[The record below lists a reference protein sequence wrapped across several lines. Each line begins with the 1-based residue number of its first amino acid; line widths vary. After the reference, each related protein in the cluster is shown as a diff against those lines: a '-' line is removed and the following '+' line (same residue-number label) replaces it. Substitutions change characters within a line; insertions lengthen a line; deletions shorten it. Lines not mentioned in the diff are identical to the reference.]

1 MKNKKIP
8 HCHSS
13 SKAEA
18 EITLIPLTQIQDRAL
33 CRFDTDTSMK
43 SWWAKLVLRS
53 QTSSVNEMTYSC
65 KDFTHISKI

>member
-1 MKNKKIP
+1 
-8 HCHSS
+8 
-13 SKAEA
+13 
-18 EITLIPLTQIQDRAL
+18 LIPLTQIQDHAL
-33 CRFDTDTSMK
+33 CRFDTDASMK